1 MTDSEMEEIY
11 ESLATKIDAFG
22 KEKSDIF
29 LAKLALILS
38 KKFTDLEGQ
47 GGLDDIGMNKTSLV
61 DAINEEI
68 TRCDVR
74 HT

>member
-29 LAKLALILS
+29 LAKLVLLLS
-38 KKFTDLEGQ
+38 TKFTDLDEIMKFIEEAS
-47 GGLDDIGMNKTSLV
+47 LDLKN
-61 DAINEEI
+61 
-68 TRCDVR
+68 
-74 HT
+74 

>member
-29 LAKLALILS
+29 LAKLVLLLS
-38 KKFTDLEGQ
+38 KKFTDLEETMKCIEEAS
-47 GGLDDIGMNKTSLV
+47 LDLEN
-61 DAINEEI
+61 
-68 TRCDVR
+68 
-74 HT
+74 

>member
-29 LAKLALILS
+29 LAKLVLLLS
-38 KKFTDLEGQ
+38 KKFTNL
-47 GGLDDIGMNKTSLV
+47 
-61 DAINEEI
+61 EEI
-68 TRCDVR
+68 MKCIEEASLDLQN
-74 HT
+74 